1 MRVKQNNSLY
11 YWYKV
16 KNPLIVILNVLV
28 IFIFGFSPSL
38 RLKNLLYR
46 ALGAK
51 IHKSASLAL
60 SVVLDCFF
68 PELIE
73 IGENSIL
80 GFRTT
85 VLTHEFLTD
94 EFRTGKVKI
103 GKNVMIGACSLVI
116 AGVEIGDNTTVAAF
130 SLVNKDLPSNAFAA
144 GVPARV
150 IRMKNQTDEM
160 LNILQFTSLKRF
172 SQLSHGITTRHFK
185 PDISTSQGQSYFLKI
200 NRADQ
205 STLILPKQIH
215 SSEILI
221 IERKD
226 LSLKKEQLVGDAVI
240 TNQLNI
246 WIGILVADCFPILIF
261 DPINRV
267 VAVVHA
273 GWRGIE
279 QNIHLKTI
287 YYLCKFVKCS
297 LKNLFIG
304 IGPGIGSCCF
314 EVEKEVSE
322 KFKKRSSATQLL
334 LNTLNYAVP
343 IISVCYL

>member
-1 MRVKQNNSLY
+1 
-11 YWYKV
+11 
-16 KNPLIVILNVLV
+16 
-28 IFIFGFSPSL
+28 
-38 RLKNLLYR
+38 
-46 ALGAK
+46 
-51 IHKSASLAL
+51 
-60 SVVLDCFF
+60 
-68 PELIE
+68 
-73 IGENSIL
+73 
-80 GFRTT
+80 
-85 VLTHEFLTD
+85 
-94 EFRTGKVKI
+94 
-103 GKNVMIGACSLVI
+103 
-116 AGVEIGDNTTVAAF
+116 
-130 SLVNKDLPSNAFAA
+130 
-144 GVPARV
+144 
-150 IRMKNQTDEM
+150 M

-322 KFKKRSSATQLL
+322 KFKKRSSATIQFIHNVSNQKDTIDLRGILNVELIAAGIPLDNIENMNYCTACRSDLFYSYRKEGKNTGRMLL
-334 LNTLNYAVP
+334 AAGLKVDPFLEK
-343 IISVCYL
+343 ILM

>member
-1 MRVKQNNSLY
+1 MGSRRTEVRMRVKQNNSLY

-85 VLTHEFLTD
+85 VLTHEFLID

-103 GKNVMIGACSLVI
+103 GKNVMIGACSLVL

-130 SLVNKDLPSNAFAA
+130 SLVNKDLPSNVIAA
-144 GVPARV
+144 GVPARI
-150 IRMKNQTDEM
+150 IRMKNQSD
-160 LNILQFTSLKRF
+160 
-172 SQLSHGITTRHFK
+172 
-185 PDISTSQGQSYFLKI
+185 D
-200 NRADQ
+200 
-205 STLILPKQIH
+205 TL
-215 SSEILI
+215 
-221 IERKD
+221 
-226 LSLKKEQLVGDAVI
+226 
-240 TNQLNI
+240 
-246 WIGILVADCFPILIF
+246 
-261 DPINRV
+261 
-267 VAVVHA
+267 
-273 GWRGIE
+273 
-279 QNIHLKTI
+279 
-287 YYLCKFVKCS
+287 
-297 LKNLFIG
+297 
-304 IGPGIGSCCF
+304 
-314 EVEKEVSE
+314 
-322 KFKKRSSATQLL
+322 
-334 LNTLNYAVP
+334 
-343 IISVCYL
+343 